1 MRVSACLIVK
11 DEELYLDTCLSRLIG
26 FADEVVIVDTGSVDR
41 SRDIAR
47 SHGANLID
55 VPWADDFSCVRN
67 IGLAHA
73 TGDWILYIDADEH
86 FDMQFADK
94 SCLADPHA
102 IAATVSLRAARTLT
116 PYRELRLFRNRPDL
130 RFQSVIHETIR
141 PAIHAVLE
149 RDAAARIV
157 ASPYSIMHYGY
168 EGDLTHKHHRNIS
181 MLRRATAED
190 PGRIY
195 LWHTL
200 GECLLGL
207 GDVAA
212 AQQAWREGLA
222 LVRAGTGD
230 PGDALIYADLMSL
243 HFGDNAIKLDD
254 IDLLL
259 DEAGRNFDKDPL
271 ILWYN
276 ARRLLQKGN
285 SSAAVQQLK
294 LLEALGPDGPQG
306 AELGYDLR
314 LFGEFAWA
322 LLGSCALTLGACTE
336 AADYF
341 ARALAANPGSVELR
355 TKLQLAKF
363 RAAQRPA
370 QVKPA

>member
-55 VPWADDFSCVRN
+55 VPWVDDFSYVRN

-73 TGDWILYIDADEH
+73 TGDWILYIDADEY
-86 FDMQFADK
+86 FDMQAADK

-102 IAATVSLRAARTLT
+102 IAATVSLQAARTLT
-116 PYRELRLFRNRPDL
+116 PYRELRLFRNRSDL

-141 PAIHAVLE
+141 PAIHAILE
-149 RDAAARIV
+149 RDIAARV
-157 ASPYSIMHYGY
+157 VESPYSIMHYGY
-168 EGDLTHKHHRNIS
+168 EGDLTHKHHRNIN
-181 MLRRATAED
+181 MLLRATAED

-195 LWHTL
+195 LRHTL

-207 GDVAA
+207 GDVDA

-222 LVRAGTGD
+222 LVRAATGD
-230 PGDALIYADLMSL
+230 PGGALIYADLMSL

-259 DEAGRNFDKDPL
+259 DEACRNFDKDPL

-285 SSAAVQQLK
+285 IAAAVQQLK
-294 LLEALGPDGPQG
+294 ILEALGPDGPQG

-322 LLGSCALTLGACTE
+322 LLGSCALARGSCTE

-355 TKLQLAKF
+355 TKLQLAQF
-363 RAAQRPA
+363 RATDLTDG
-370 QVKPA
+370 VKPA